1 MGYVSLDH
9 IGYQITA
16 GQRIAFR
23 VRYNRRGNGKPG
35 GMAINFRQQMGA
47 GNDIILHFNPRH
59 PAYSIVLNSFVN
71 QNWQQ
76 EVITDAEEAVF
87 SEEFTLSL
95 DIIDERNVLVRVNGG
110 ILTTYTCPID
120 ICNTNFIEFSPEY
133 RLIEETIENS
143 QICSS

>member
-1 MGYVSLDH
+1 MGYVSIGH
-9 IGYQITA
+9 IGYQVMV

-23 VRYNRRGNGKPG
+23 VKYNGRGKEKPG
-35 GMAINFRQQMGA
+35 GMAINFRQQMGEE
-47 GNDIILHFNPRH
+47 NDIILHFNPRH
-59 PAYSIVLNSFVN
+59 PSYTIVLNSFVN
-71 QNWQQ
+71 QNWEE

-120 ICNTNFIEFSPEY
+120 ITSTDFIEFSPEY
-133 RLIEETIENS
+133 RIIEENN
-143 QICSS
+143 